1 MATKKEETPVEE
13 ITEVEEKTTE
23 TKETGTKAEDQPWN
37 KKKDARDELDSN
49 EGVELSVIAV
59 KALTNV
65 EEKLEAIDWKL
76 WEIYN
81 IVKNYVESNPGGVS
95 APSVSQPQASAAD
108 IASEIAKALGGV
120 QEPEPKGSV
129 VGKLFGK

>member
-13 ITEVEEKTTE
+13 IKDIE
-23 TKETGTKAEDQPWN
+23 ETGTKVENQPWN
-37 KKKDARDELDSN
+37 KKTDARDALDSN
-49 EGVELSVIAV
+49 EGNELTAIAV
-59 KALTNV
+59 KSLTNV

-81 IVKNYVESNPGGVS
+81 IVKNYVETNPGSGVS
-95 APSVSQPQASAAD
+95 APQVSQPQASAAD

-120 QEPEPKGSV
+120 QEPEPKRSV